1 MLTDLKKENESLKG
15 LISTLN
21 SKVADLEKQAGVCK
35 AEIESYKKD
44 IVSREAIHEVPNV
57 IVSEPTIEVHDARN
71 IDHEDVL
78 KDVTHN
84 LVESIISKA
93 RS

>member
-15 LISTLN
+15 LISSLN

-44 IVSREAIHEVPNV
+44 IV
-57 IVSEPTIEVHDARN
+57 
-71 IDHEDVL
+71 
-78 KDVTHN
+78 
-84 LVESIISKA
+84 
-93 RS
+93 